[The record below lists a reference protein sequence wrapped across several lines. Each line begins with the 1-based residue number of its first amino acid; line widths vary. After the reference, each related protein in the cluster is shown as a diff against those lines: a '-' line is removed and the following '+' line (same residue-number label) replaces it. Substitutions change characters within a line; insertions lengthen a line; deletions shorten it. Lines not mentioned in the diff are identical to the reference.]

1 MEDKPSQALR
11 YGRWKSSMWLAIDA
25 VKKGDADVAVSG
37 GNTGALMA
45 MSKFNLKT
53 LPGID
58 RPAIAA
64 LWPTLRGESVV
75 LDLGASIGADADH
88 LVDLAVMGA
97 AMARI
102 LFGLDRPSVGLLNI
116 GVEEAKGLEPVREA
130 SAVLREQKLPGLD
143 YHGFVEGND
152 IGKGTVDVVVTEG
165 FAGNIALKTA
175 EGTARQ
181 MAEYLKGAMTRTL
194 SARIGYLFARSAFR
208 ELRERMDT
216 RKANGGV
223 FLGLNGIV
231 IKSHGSTDAEG
242 FAAAIG
248 LGHGVVRDE
257 LLAKITAALGRPGKP
272 RPAGRRRSCLV
283 TTKRSVILG
292 CGSYLPAQILTNSD
306 LARKVDTS
314 DDWIVQR
321 TGIHERHIAA
331 PGEWTSH
338 MAVHAAKAALAHAKV
353 DAQSI
358 DLIVLA
364 TSTPDNTFPASAV
377 SVQAEL
383 GITHGAAFDLQ
394 AVCSGFVFAL
404 ATADSLLKSGAFS
417 RALVIGSE
425 TFSRILDWT
434 DRGTCVLF
442 GDGAGAVVLDLQTQP
457 DKGEERGI
465 LTVRLRSDGR
475 YKSKLYVD
483 GGPSSTGTVGHLRME
498 GREVFRHAVAMITDV
513 VEDAFKATG
522 YTAADIDWFIPH
534 QANKRII
541 DGSAHK
547 LGIPPGKIVVTV
559 DRHGNTSAASIP
571 LALADAVADRRI
583 KRGDLLLLEAMG
595 GGFTWGAALVR
606 W

>member
-1 MEDKPSQALR
+1 MSDKVRIALDAMGGDHGPAVVVAGADLALARHPGTEFLFFGNTALVAPLVDARPSLKAASKLVHTDIAVRMEDKPSQALR

-272 RPAGRRRSCLV
+272 PR
-283 TTKRSVILG
+283 
-292 CGSYLPAQILTNSD
+292 Q
-306 LARKVDTS
+306 
-314 DDWIVQR
+314 
-321 TGIHERHIAA
+321 
-331 PGEWTSH
+331 
-338 MAVHAAKAALAHAKV
+338 AV
-353 DAQSI
+353 
-358 DLIVLA
+358 
-364 TSTPDNTFPASAV
+364 
-377 SVQAEL
+377 
-383 GITHGAAFDLQ
+383 GGAA
-394 AVCSGFVFAL
+394 S
-404 ATADSLLKSGAFS
+404 
-417 RALVIGSE
+417 
-425 TFSRILDWT
+425 
-434 DRGTCVLF
+434 
-442 GDGAGAVVLDLQTQP
+442 
-457 DKGEERGI
+457 
-465 LTVRLRSDGR
+465 
-475 YKSKLYVD
+475 
-483 GGPSSTGTVGHLRME
+483 
-498 GREVFRHAVAMITDV
+498 
-513 VEDAFKATG
+513 
-522 YTAADIDWFIPH
+522 
-534 QANKRII
+534 
-541 DGSAHK
+541 
-547 LGIPPGKIVVTV
+547 
-559 DRHGNTSAASIP
+559 
-571 LALADAVADRRI
+571 
-583 KRGDLLLLEAMG
+583 
-595 GGFTWGAALVR
+595 
-606 W
+606 